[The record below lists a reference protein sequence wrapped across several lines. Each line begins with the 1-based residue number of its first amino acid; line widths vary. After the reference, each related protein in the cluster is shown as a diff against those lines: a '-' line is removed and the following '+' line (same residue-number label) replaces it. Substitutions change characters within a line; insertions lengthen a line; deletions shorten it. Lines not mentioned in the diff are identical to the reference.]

1 MTDLELG
8 SIVSFGSQRPR
19 QALRPLHV
27 RECRFRY
34 RLD

>member
-8 SIVSFGSQRPR
+8 SIASFGSQRPQ
-19 QALRPLHV
+19 QALRPLDV
-27 RECRFRY
+27 REFRLCY